1 MQHGRSSNALAVSA
15 GVFRNANL
23 RRLLVAQ
30 TGSLLGHWGF
40 TVALG
45 VWAFAEGGVE
55 LVGIAAFVRIAPAS
69 VAAPIAG
76 VLADRFARERVLLV
90 TDLSRAVLLAIITMA
105 VATDA
110 SAAAVLVPLA
120 AASVLHSA
128 FLPAKSALLPTLTRS
143 PEELTAA
150 NAVSSTIES
159 LGMFA
164 GPGIGA
170 LILLISSPAAVF
182 ALSAVLLLW
191 SAAFVA
197 RISAP
202 PRAESQATAAASG
215 IRAELVTGFKA
226 VGEDGR
232 LRLLLGLLAV
242 QTLICGAMNVLIV
255 VVALDLLGRDDSW
268 AGYLMAAF
276 GIGGMLGGLVGASL
290 VGVRRLTTPLLLGL
304 VLWGAPL
311 ALIGVAPAAAVA
323 LLALL
328 LMGVANTVFDVAA
341 FTLLQRAVPDAI
353 LARVF
358 GILSMLVMAAI
369 AFGGL
374 VTPLLVSLLG
384 IEATLIAS
392 GLLLPITAALA
403 WPAVRRID
411 AAAEAPSDG
420 LRLLGELPIFAP
432 LGTTA
437 REQLASKLEPY
448 ALPAGAVVFAQ
459 GDAGDRYYVIASGE
473 VDITV
478 DGERMTRLGPG
489 EGFGEIALLRDTPRT
504 ATARAVTRCEL
515 VGLERDDFVSAV
527 TGHPASAE
535 AADGII
541 GARLGRGLAGLAT
554 A

>member
-1 MQHGRSSNALAVSA
+1 M
-15 GVFRNANL
+15 FRNANL

-40 TVALG
+40 TVGLG

-69 VAAPIAG
+69 VAAPVAG
-76 VLADRFARERVLLV
+76 VLADRFRRERVLLV
-90 TDLSRAVLLAIITMA
+90 TDLARAALLAMIAVA

-110 SAAAVLVPLA
+110 PPVAVLVPLA
-120 AASVLHSA
+120 VASVLHSA

-202 PRAESQATAAASG
+202 AQGESQATAARSG
-215 IRAELVTGFKA
+215 MRAELVTGFKA

-232 LRLLLGLLAV
+232 LRLLLGLLTV
-242 QTLICGAMNVLIV
+242 QTFVAGAMNVLII
-255 VVALDLLGRDDSW
+255 VVALDLLGQDDSW

-290 VGVRRLTTPLLLGL
+290 VGIRRLTTPLLLGL

-311 ALIGVAPAAAVA
+311 ALIGIAPAAAVA
-323 LLALL
+323 LLALA

-369 AFGGL
+369 AVGGL

-392 GLLLPITAALA
+392 GLLLPLVAALA
-403 WPAVRRID
+403 LPAVRRID
-411 AAAEAPSDG
+411 AAAEAPSEG

-459 GDAGDRYYVIASGE
+459 GDAGDRFYVIASGE

-478 DGERMTRLGPG
+478 DGEHMDRLGPG

-504 ATARAVTRCEL
+504 ATARAVTRCDL

-541 GARLGRGLAGLAT
+541 GARLGRGLAGLAS

>member
-1 MQHGRSSNALAVSA
+1 M
-15 GVFRNANL
+15 FRNANL

-40 TVALG
+40 TVGLG

-69 VAAPIAG
+69 VAAPVAG
-76 VLADRFARERVLLV
+76 VLADRFRRERVLLV
-90 TDLSRAVLLAIITMA
+90 TDLARAALLAMIAIA

-110 SAAAVLVPLA
+110 PPVAVLVPLA
-120 AASVLHSA
+120 VASVLHSA

-202 PRAESQATAAASG
+202 AQGESQATAARSG
-215 IRAELVTGFKA
+215 MRAELVTGFKA

-232 LRLLLGLLAV
+232 LRLLLGLLTV
-242 QTLICGAMNVLIV
+242 QTFVAGAMNVLII
-255 VVALDLLGRDDSW
+255 VVALDLLGQDDSW

-290 VGVRRLTTPLLLGL
+290 VGIRRLTTPLLLGL

-311 ALIGVAPAAAVA
+311 ALIGIAPAAAVA
-323 LLALL
+323 LLALA

-369 AFGGL
+369 AVGGL

-392 GLLLPITAALA
+392 GLLLPLVAALA
-403 WPAVRRID
+403 LPAVRRID
-411 AAAEAPSDG
+411 AAAEAPSEG

-459 GDAGDRYYVIASGE
+459 GDAGDRFYVIASGE

-478 DGERMTRLGPG
+478 DGEHMDRLGPG

-504 ATARAVTRCEL
+504 ATARAVTRCDL

-541 GARLGRGLAGLAT
+541 GARLGRGLAGLAS